1 MPSKSSHTRK
11 YWPPNFSSMAILFR
25 QEELIIT
32 WFFGILDQLGCPEA
46 NLKRFVSLLEWSSTV
61 SVDSRLSDQCSI
73 DLSSWPEY
81 PVSGDG
87 DLSVPVLKPLT
98 KYFINHSFRSCAS
111 WYPRWNSYSNI
122 SISTWRTVQSHSI
135 SPPQSRPTIHRPPKW
150 SAI

>member
-1 MPSKSSHTRK
+1 MPSKSSQTRK

-32 WFFGILDQLGCPEA
+32 WFFGILDQLDCPEA

-61 SVDSRLSDQCSI
+61 SVDGRLSDQCSI
-73 DLSSWPEY
+73 DLSSWSEY

-87 DLSVPVLKPLT
+87 DLSVPALKPLT
-98 KYFINHSFRSCAS
+98 EYFIYHSSRFGTS

-122 SISTWRTVQSHSI
+122 SISTGRTVQSRSI
-135 SPPQSRPTIHRPPKW
+135 FPPQSRPTIPCPPKR